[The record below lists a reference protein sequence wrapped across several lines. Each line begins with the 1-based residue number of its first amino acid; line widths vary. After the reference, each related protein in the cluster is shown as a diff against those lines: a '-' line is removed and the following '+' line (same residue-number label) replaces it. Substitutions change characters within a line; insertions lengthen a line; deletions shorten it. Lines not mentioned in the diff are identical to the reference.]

1 MHSFYPPLIV
11 LLLVSACSNEHLARN
26 VYDGVQNRD
35 QALKT
40 SQEQNS
46 AARAPS
52 YPEYEKERE
61 RLKNS
66 APAQ

>member
-1 MHSFYPPLIV
+1 MPSPYALLSV
-11 LLLVSACSNEHLARN
+11 LLLLSACSGEHLARN

-35 QALKT
+35 QTLRT

-46 AARAPS
+46 AVRAPS
-52 YPEYEKERE
+52 YPEYEKELE
-61 RLKNS
+61 RLKHP

>member
-1 MHSFYPPLIV
+1 MPSLYA
-11 LLLVSACSNEHLARN
+11 LLTVMLVVSACSSEHLARN

-61 RLKNS
+61 RLKNP
-66 APAQ
+66 APTQ

>member
-1 MHSFYPPLIV
+1 MPSHYPLLIG
-11 LLLVSACSNEHLARN
+11 LLVISACSSEHLARN

-46 AARAPS
+46 AARAPG

-61 RLKNS
+61 RLKNP